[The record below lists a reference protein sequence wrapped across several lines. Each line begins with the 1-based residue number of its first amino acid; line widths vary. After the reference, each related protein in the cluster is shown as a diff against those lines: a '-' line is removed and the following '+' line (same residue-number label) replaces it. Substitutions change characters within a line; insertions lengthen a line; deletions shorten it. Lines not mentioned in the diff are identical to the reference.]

1 MTVIAPARSPRRSP
15 TRSPA
20 RSPAKKRV
28 SEMKPSAERE
38 NIVKNNNN
46 IKGSR
51 QLWTGEKRALEITE
65 KIEIVE
71 KIKKVEIIEEIEK
84 DLLSDREN
92 MAVIEIRDN
101 RLIDKE

>member
-1 MTVIAPARSPRRSP
+1 MTVIAPARSPR
-15 TRSPA
+15 
-20 RSPAKKRV
+20 KKRV
-28 SEMKPSAERE
+28 SEMKPSASRE

-65 KIEIVE
+65 KIEIIE
-71 KIKKVEIIEEIEK
+71 KIKKVEFIEKIEK
-84 DLLSDREN
+84 DLLPDREN
-92 MAVIEIRDN
+92 MAVIKIPDN

>member
-1 MTVIAPARSPRRSP
+1 MTVIAPARSP
-15 TRSPA
+15 T
-20 RSPAKKRV
+20 KKRV

-38 NIVKNNNN
+38 NIVKNNNK

-65 KIEIVE
+65 KIE
-71 KIKKVEIIEEIEK
+71 KVEIIEEIEK

-92 MAVIEIRDN
+92 MAVIKIPDN
-101 RLIDKE
+101 LLIDKE

>member
-1 MTVIAPARSPRRSP
+1 MTVIAPARSP
-15 TRSPA
+15 A
-20 RSPAKKRV
+20 RSPRKKRV

-38 NIVKNNNN
+38 NIVKNNNK

-65 KIEIVE
+65 KIE
-71 KIKKVEIIEEIEK
+71 KVEIIEEIEK

-92 MAVIEIRDN
+92 MAVIEIPDN

>member
-1 MTVIAPARSPRRSP
+1 MTVIAPARSP
-15 TRSPA
+15 A
-20 RSPAKKRV
+20 RSPRKKRV
-28 SEMKPSAERE
+28 SEMKPSAARE
-38 NIVKNNNN
+38 NIVKNNNK

-65 KIEIVE
+65 KIE
-71 KIKKVEIIEEIEK
+71 KVEIIEEIEK

>member
-1 MTVIAPARSPRRSP
+1 MTVIAPARSPR
-15 TRSPA
+15 
-20 RSPAKKRV
+20 KKRV
-28 SEMKPSAERE
+28 SEMKPSAARE

-65 KIEIVE
+65 KIEIIE
-71 KIKKVEIIEEIEK
+71 KIKKVEFIEKIEK
-84 DLLSDREN
+84 DLLPDREN
-92 MAVIEIRDN
+92 MAVIKIPDN

>member
-1 MTVIAPARSPRRSP
+1 MTVIAPARSP
-15 TRSPA
+15 A
-20 RSPAKKRV
+20 RSPRKKRV
-28 SEMKPSAERE
+28 SEMKPSAAGE
-38 NIVKNNNN
+38 NIVKNNNK

-65 KIEIVE
+65 KIE
-71 KIKKVEIIEEIEK
+71 KVEIIEEIEK

-92 MAVIEIRDN
+92 MAVIEIPDN

>member
-1 MTVIAPARSPRRSP
+1 MTVIAPARSPARSP

-20 RSPAKKRV
+20 RSPTKKRV
-28 SEMKPSAERE
+28 SEMKPSAARE
-38 NIVKNNNN
+38 NIVKNNNK

-65 KIEIVE
+65 KIE
-71 KIKKVEIIEEIEK
+71 KVEIIEEIEK

>member
-1 MTVIAPARSPRRSP
+1 MTVIAPARSP
-15 TRSPA
+15 T
-20 RSPAKKRV
+20 KKRV

-38 NIVKNNNN
+38 NILKNNNK

-65 KIEIVE
+65 KIE
-71 KIKKVEIIEEIEK
+71 KVEIIEEIEK

-92 MAVIEIRDN
+92 MAVIKIPDN

>member
-1 MTVIAPARSPRRSP
+1 MTVIAPARSPARSP

-20 RSPAKKRV
+20 RSPRKKRV
-28 SEMKPSAERE
+28 SEMKPSAARE
-38 NIVKNNNN
+38 NILKNNNK

-65 KIEIVE
+65 KIE
-71 KIKKVEIIEEIEK
+71 KVEIIEEIEK

>member
-1 MTVIAPARSPRRSP
+1 MTVIAPARSP
-15 TRSPA
+15 A
-20 RSPAKKRV
+20 RSPRKKRV
-28 SEMKPSAERE
+28 SEMKPSAAKE
-38 NIVKNNNN
+38 NIVKNNNK

-65 KIEIVE
+65 KIE
-71 KIKKVEIIEEIEK
+71 KVEIIEEIEK

-92 MAVIEIRDN
+92 MAVIEIPDN

>member
-1 MTVIAPARSPRRSP
+1 MTVIAPARSPR
-15 TRSPA
+15 
-20 RSPAKKRV
+20 KKRV
-28 SEMKPSAERE
+28 SEMKPSAAKE
-38 NIVKNNNN
+38 NIVKNNNK

-65 KIEIVE
+65 
-71 KIKKVEIIEEIEK
+71 KVEIIEEIEK

-92 MAVIEIRDN
+92 MAVIEIPDN

>member
-1 MTVIAPARSPRRSP
+1 MTVIAPARSPR
-15 TRSPA
+15 
-20 RSPAKKRV
+20 KKRV

-38 NIVKNNNN
+38 NIVKNNNK

-65 KIEIVE
+65 KIE
-71 KIKKVEIIEEIEK
+71 KVEIIEEIEK

>member
-1 MTVIAPARSPRRSP
+1 MTVIAPARSPR
-15 TRSPA
+15 
-20 RSPAKKRV
+20 KKRV
-28 SEMKPSAERE
+28 SEMKPSAARE

-65 KIEIVE
+65 KIE
-71 KIKKVEIIEEIEK
+71 KVEIIEEIEK

-92 MAVIEIRDN
+92 MAVIKIPDN

>member
-1 MTVIAPARSPRRSP
+1 MTVIAPARSP
-15 TRSPA
+15 A
-20 RSPAKKRV
+20 RSPAGSPRKKRV

-38 NIVKNNNN
+38 NIVKNNNK

-65 KIEIVE
+65 KIE
-71 KIKKVEIIEEIEK
+71 KVEIIEEIEK

-92 MAVIEIRDN
+92 MAVIKIPDN